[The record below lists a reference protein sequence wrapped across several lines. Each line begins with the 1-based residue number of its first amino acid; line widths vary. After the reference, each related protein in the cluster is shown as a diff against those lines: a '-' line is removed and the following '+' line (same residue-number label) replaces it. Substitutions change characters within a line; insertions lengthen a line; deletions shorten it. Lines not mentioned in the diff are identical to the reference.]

1 MGSMIPYIPA
11 PWILWDMKPPPP
23 RSTKSM
29 PAKMSSERFSVLVA
43 LDTPPCCIMYSCG
56 AFGKKEQ

>member
-1 MGSMIPYIPA
+1 
-11 PWILWDMKPPPP
+11 
-23 RSTKSM
+23 M

-43 LDTPPCCIMYSCG
+43 MDTPPCWIMYSCSG